1 MGAFPFEDGTGASL
15 ADAELVIE
23 DAVSVV
29 ACDC

>member
-1 MGAFPFEDGTGASL
+1 MGVFPFEEGTGTSL

-23 DAVSVV
+23 DDVSVV